1 MFSSLLKER
10 LLFVGLAAA
19 IIAYATEHSLLEM
32 GRLPVLVAAFALVA
46 AIILV
51 STRIAH
57 HAEILA
63 SKVGDPYGTMIL
75 TLAAVLVEVV
85 VLAIMMQGETSP
97 TLVRDTIYAAV
108 MLDINGILGL
118 AALLGGIRHGEQPY
132 NDDSARTY
140 GVMILTAMGISMV
153 VPEFVPR
160 ESWHVYSAFTI
171 GAMIALYALFL
182 RMQVGAHSYF
192 FSYAYPRA
200 ERKGALPNEE
210 SDENEPTTLSI
221 VVIIVGVV
229 LIGALAEVMSV
240 LLGTGLK
247 GSGAPPALMAVVV
260 AAISAAPEI
269 LTAMRAALAN
279 RMQSVVNIAMGASL
293 STVILTVPVMEAI
306 ALYTGQPF
314 IMAMSPAQTV
324 MVAITLIVA
333 AINLNDGE
341 TNAIEGMTH
350 FILFATFVMLTLIGL

>member
-1 MFSSLLKER
+1 MLSSLTKER
-10 LLFVGLAAA
+10 FLFAGLAAA
-19 IIAYATEHSLLEM
+19 VLAYATEHSLLEM
-32 GRLPVLVAAFALVA
+32 GRPAMLAAAFALIAV
-46 AIILV
+46 IVLV
-51 STRIAH
+51 STRVAH

-75 TLAAVLVEVV
+75 TLSAVLVEVV
-85 VLAIMMQGETSP
+85 ILAIMMQGETSP

-132 NDDSARTY
+132 NDDSGKTY

-160 ESWHVYSAFTI
+160 ESWHLYSLFTI
-171 GAMIALYALFL
+171 GAMITLYAVFL

-200 ERKGALPNEE
+200 ERKERPESGAPEEEE
-210 SDENEPTTLSI
+210 SATVSI
-221 VVIIVGVV
+221 LVIIAGVV
-229 LIGALAEVMSV
+229 LIGAMAEVMSV
-240 LLGTGLK
+240 LLGAGLK
-247 GSGAPPALMAVVV
+247 GTGAPPALMAVIV

-269 LTAMRAALAN
+269 LTALRAALAN

-314 IMAMSPAQTV
+314 IMAMSPVQTV
-324 MVAITLIVA
+324 MVTITLIAA